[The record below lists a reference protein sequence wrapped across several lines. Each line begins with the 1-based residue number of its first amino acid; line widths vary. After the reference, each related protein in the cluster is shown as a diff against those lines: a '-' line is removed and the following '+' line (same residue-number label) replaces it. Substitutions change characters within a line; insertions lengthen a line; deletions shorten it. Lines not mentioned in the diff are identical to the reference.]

1 MGETDRDDYEMMS
14 NNQWLTALHPVL
26 MMMKPTL
33 DGHEDVNKQIGL
45 SPGVHTKRLSILRDI
60 QARKRKAISVTRK
73 EKIRRIQLRN
83 RPRRQ
88 SRDSHITQIA
98 AVSGDNHWSCYVTP
112 KIPITNQA
120 IDINGIKVRNGR
132 VFHQGTP
139 VDSLSITKAME
150 DFIKGEGD
158 IIYLGGHNIKT
169 FDCHVLINTLK
180 CIGKSNILN
189 THVQGFLDTRL
200 LFKINN
206 PELKS
211 FSQINL
217 LKTLL
222 NCDYAAHDALQ
233 DRSDVKCDVTFLQK
247 LMESSKIDYTDAK
260 FSSATFTV
268 PAAFHSF
275 DQSASCKLNLPTL
288 LEFVDNK
295 VLSIGMARRIAAS
308 NLNKASLLIAFSRG
322 QENGLQQL
330 FSEECGK
337 EPRVTRSSKIIHAVS
352 KYISEHLIES

>member
-1 MGETDRDDYEMMS
+1 M
-14 NNQWLTALHPVL
+14 
-26 MMMKPTL
+26 
-33 DGHEDVNKQIGL
+33 
-45 SPGVHTKRLSILRDI
+45 
-60 QARKRKAISVTRK
+60 
-73 EKIRRIQLRN
+73 
-83 RPRRQ
+83 
-88 SRDSHITQIA
+88 
-98 AVSGDNHWSCYVTP
+98 
-112 KIPITNQA
+112 
-120 IDINGIKVRNGR
+120 
-132 VFHQGTP
+132 FHQGKP
-139 VDSLSITKAME
+139 VDSLSISKAME
-150 DFIKGEGD
+150 DFFKFIKGEGD
-158 IIYLGGHNIKT
+158 NIYLGGHNIKT

-233 DRSDVKCDVTFLQK
+233 DVTFLQK

-337 EPRVTRSSKIIHAVS
+337 GPRVTRSSKIIHAVS

>member
-1 MGETDRDDYEMMS
+1 MRRERYLLGNRMFSLSHHQQGFSSGNKKCKITSVLKGHSVLKTILKEDYE
-14 NNQWLTALHPVL
+14 
-26 MMMKPTL
+26 
-33 DGHEDVNKQIGL
+33 
-45 SPGVHTKRLSILRDI
+45 
-60 QARKRKAISVTRK
+60 
-73 EKIRRIQLRN
+73 
-83 RPRRQ
+83 

-120 IDINGIKVRNGR
+120 SDITGITVRNGR
-132 VFHQGTP
+132 VFHQGKP
-139 VDSLSITKAME
+139 VNSLSISKAME
-150 DFIKGEGD
+150 DFFKFIKGEGD
-158 IIYLGGHNIKT
+158 NIYLGGHNIKT

-200 LFKINN
+200 LFKISN

-233 DRSDVKCDVTFLQK
+233 DVTFLQK
-247 LMESSKIDYTDAK
+247 LKESSKIDLTDAK

-268 PAAFHSF
+268 PTAFHSF
-275 DQSASCKLNLPTL
+275 DQSALCKLNLPSL

-295 VLSIGMARRIAAS
+295 VLSIVMARKIAAS
-308 NLNKASLLIAFSRG
+308 NLNKASLLIAFSRS

-330 FSEECGK
+330 FLRNVAKDQE
-337 EPRVTRSSKIIHAVS
+337 
-352 KYISEHLIES
+352 